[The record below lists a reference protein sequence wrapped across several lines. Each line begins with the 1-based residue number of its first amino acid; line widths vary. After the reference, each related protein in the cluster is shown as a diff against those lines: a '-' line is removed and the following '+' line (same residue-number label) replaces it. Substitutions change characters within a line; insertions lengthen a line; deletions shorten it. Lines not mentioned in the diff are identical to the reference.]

1 MNLLD
6 VIIVLAAIA
15 YGIGGFRSGA
25 VIGICSLIG
34 FFGGAAIGA
43 QLAEPLGSRV
53 ADGRAQVP
61 VAIVCVL
68 VFATAGQILAVF
80 IGGKLKSRIVRGRG
94 QPVDSAIGAALGV
107 LSVLLVAWMIAVPLA
122 SSPYPTLAGEASQ
135 SKIVRGVNAAV
146 PEGVR
151 TLYSSLR
158 SFLDQSGFPPVFGDL
173 PPANV
178 VDVPA
183 PARLSPA
190 EQRVVDTAHKSVFK
204 ILGEAPECGRE
215 IEGSGFVFAR
225 HRIMTNAHVVAGT
238 RRLVVQTGDG
248 ALTAHVVLF
257 DPESDVAVLS
267 VPGLDAPVLH
277 FTATPAATGNPAI
290 VLGYPENGPFT
301 VGSARVRARS
311 TVGGRDI
318 YDQRSVQRSI
328 YSIRG
333 VVRSGNSGGPLLA
346 ADGDVL
352 GVVFARALADSDTG
366 YALAYAQVRSDERQ
380 GRTATATVG
389 TKGCTAD

>member
-1 MNLLD
+1 VNVLD
-6 VIIVLAAIA
+6 VVIVLAAIA

-68 VFATAGQILAVF
+68 VLATGGQILAVYA
-80 IGGKLKSRIVRGRG
+80 GGKIKNRIVRGRG
-94 QPVDSAIGAALGV
+94 RPVDSAVGAALGV

-122 SSPYPTLAGEASQ
+122 SSPYPTLASEASQ
-135 SKIVRGVNAAV
+135 SKIVRGVNSAV
-146 PEGVR
+146 PQDVR
-151 TLYSSLR
+151 SLYSSLR

-173 PPANV
+173 PPANI

-183 PARLSPA
+183 PAKLSPA
-190 EQRVVDTAHKSVFK
+190 EQRVVDAAHRSVFK
-204 ILGEAPECGRE
+204 ILGQAPECGRE
-215 IEGSGFVFAR
+215 IEGSGFVYAA
-225 HRIMTNAHVVAGT
+225 HRILTNAHVVAGT
-238 RRLVVQTGDG
+238 RRLVVQTDNGP
-248 ALTAHVVLF
+248 LTAHVVLF
-257 DPESDVAVLS
+257 DPQSDVAVLS
-267 VPGLDAPVLH
+267 VPGLSAPALR
-277 FTATPAATGNPAI
+277 FTTRPAATGDAAI
-290 VLGYPENGPFT
+290 VLGYPEDGPFT
-301 VGSARVRARS
+301 VGPARVRERS

-328 YSIRG
+328 YAVRG
-333 VVRSGNSGGPLLA
+333 IVRSGNSGGPLLA
-346 ADGDVL
+346 DNGTVL
-352 GVVFARALADSDTG
+352 GMVFARALADDNTG
-366 YALAYAQVRSDERQ
+366 YALSDAQIRSDADLGRS
-380 GRTATATVG
+380 RTAAVG